1 MYGRQLISEDYDI
14 TSVGET
20 KNIATGNLS
29 SGIYKLIIKDLFNKE
44 YNATV
49 LKK

>member
-1 MYGRQLISEDYDI
+1 MYGKQVINEDYDI

-20 KNIATGNLS
+20 KNIETGNLS
-29 SGIYKLIIKDLFNKE
+29 SGIYKLIIRDLYNKE